1 MNILPSRNESKNVP
15 AEKCTSFD
23 NVANMT
29 ANATASAVTKP
40 NTKPNPAHAMIAGYL
55 AGFSG
60 TIVGYPLDS
69 LKVWVQTNTL
79 GKNRHLE
86 GSNSNSNSNSTSRKK
101 QKGIGNNNSESVTL
115 NRGSCGKSRS
125 STTSTKNNNNANL
138 SGARR
143 SNSTKTKAK
152 ASLKI
157 PSTSMTTST
166 MTMPQKATDALGRM
180 RLLLA
185 NPVSK
190 VVRTA
195 RALYSGVTGPL
206 FTVGMVQS
214 VNFATYD
221 ATRRFL
227 YDKDNN
233 NNNNRHLSDPGEY
246 LTHDSLQ
253 NVALSGSVGGMA
265 TAVLTAPLLM
275 IKINQQITGN
285 SFRRAVREIFVVVTE
300 SSKSTAT
307 SWRFRPFR
315 PYGSAFV
322 PHALSE
328 SIGRAIY
335 VTTYEGLKRSLA
347 NSNSN
352 NSSSSNSS
360 TSSLSLRERMA
371 CAAASGIVCW
381 ATFFPLDALRNR
393 MYHAAAAK
401 QGGAATATATNA
413 IVDTIRTMR
422 NERAFY
428 RGFSISILRAGPVAA
443 SVLPVYDLTLEWL
456 SSLK

>member
-1 MNILPSRNESKNVP
+1 MNILPSENKNVP
-15 AEKCTSFD
+15 AEKRTRF
-23 NVANMT
+23 ANRAVIGNGDT
-29 ANATASAVTKP
+29 RTNAKTRTK
-40 NTKPNPAHAMIAGYL
+40 TNPAHAMIAGYL

-86 GSNSNSNSNSTSRKK
+86 SSSNSRKK
-101 QKGIGNNNSESVTL
+101 KKVLGNNSESLKL
-115 NRGSCGKSRS
+115 NRDSCGKSRS
-125 STTSTKNNNNANL
+125 STTSTSTKNNKS

-152 ASLKI
+152 AAMQI
-157 PSTSMTTST
+157 PSTSATRT
-166 MTMPQKATDALGRM
+166 MTMMPQRATGALERI
-180 RLLLA
+180 RIILA

-190 VVRTA
+190 VVRTV

-227 YDKDNN
+227 YDNDDKNN
-233 NNNNRHLSDPGEY
+233 NSDPGDY
-246 LTHDSLQ
+246 LTHDSLR

-285 SFRRAVREIFVVVTE
+285 SFRRAFREIFVVVE
-300 SSKSTAT
+300 SPTSKATST
-307 SWRFRPFR
+307 SWRFLPFR

-347 NSNSN
+347 NSKRHNGSN
-352 NSSSSNSS
+352 NSSSS
-360 TSSLSLRERMA
+360 TSSLSLRERMV
-371 CAAASGIVCW
+371 CAAGSGIVCW

-393 MYHAAAAK
+393 MYHAAAK
-401 QGGAATATATNA
+401 NNTTRMTTNA
-413 IVDTIRTMR
+413 IVETIRTMR

-443 SVLPVYDLTLEWL
+443 SVLPVYDLSLEWL